1 MEDYSKYETEEG
13 QLELAARLS
22 KAGFDIPRPFIS
34 AFTKEI
40 IKAEGVMGKYKYD
53 TEEERLA
60 ILARYSGDL
69 FDIPRPFISAF
80 TKEIIKAEGVMGK
93 YTFNTE
99 EERLAIVA
107 RITAEAFAITRPFV
121 STLKDEDNS
130 PVTSALIKAGRNVIA
145 EALQLLDDLPDIE
158 PGLIA
163 VPWPVSP
170 RPELD
175 PTVWEESVIQ
185 DVKVADLVATQ
196 KLMNRDRV
204 EFYVKNP
211 GAIEENRRAYAN
223 VYAQDSELL
232 IVDGHHRLAALWLLG
247 AEVANVWFLKKK

>member
-40 IKAEGVMGKYKYD
+40 IKAEGVMGKYTYE

-60 ILARYSGDL
+60 LVARVTGEA
-69 FDIPRPFISAF
+69 FAIPRPFISAF
-80 TKEIIKAEGVMGK
+80 TKEIIKPEI
-93 YTFNTE
+93 
-99 EERLAIVA
+99 LD
-107 RITAEAFAITRPFV
+107 
-121 STLKDEDNS
+121 LS
-130 PVTSALIKAGRNVIA
+130 PSPSTSALVKAGRNVIA
-145 EALQLLDDLPDIE
+145 EALQLLDDLPDSE

-223 VYAQDSELL
+223 VYATDSELL

-247 AEVANVWFLKKK
+247 AGVANVWALKKISV

>member
-1 MEDYSKYETEEG
+1 MSKYTDETEE
-13 QLELAARLS
+13 ERLALVARIT
-22 KAGFDIPRPFIS
+22 GECFEIPRPFIS

-40 IKAEGVMGKYKYD
+40 IKPE
-53 TEEERLA
+53 
-60 ILARYSGDL
+60 ILDL
-69 FDIPRPFISAF
+69 
-80 TKEIIKAEGVMGK
+80 
-93 YTFNTE
+93 
-99 EERLAIVA
+99 
-107 RITAEAFAITRPFV
+107 
-121 STLKDEDNS
+121 S
-130 PVTSALIKAGRNVIA
+130 PSPSTSALIKAGRNVIA

-247 AEVANVWFLKKK
+247 AEVTNVWFLKKK